1 MSKFRAGLLGAVT
14 LGLGML
20 AAGSPAYAI
29 TNFTW
34 NPAYPGGISTN
45 TSGNAQFSADKVT
58 IADYAIINIP
68 ANPSIV
74 GSISESGTLAAAS
87 FVGLGGTNAG
97 FVGGTG
103 SGSGVTGAT
112 PYQLYITFTSTSHFT
127 TFIPG
132 VVAIGVF
139 DSVSYTLW
147 GDPGGNCDFAP
158 TGVTGCSNPSVALA
172 NGALSAAGTNQV
184 SILGIIPSAN
194 VQLTFNE
201 LVPGFFVAP
210 GPNFTLEMEGA
221 FINTP
226 GATTS
231 NCGSTGGVN
240 CNVTINGGG
249 GNLDFLAT
257 PNRVPEPG
265 TLWLLGAGLLGLAG
279 MSRRLRARS

>member
-1 MSKFRAGLLGAVT
+1 MSKLRAGILGATT
-14 LGLGML
+14 LSVGLF
-20 AAGSPAYAI
+20 AATSAMAI

-34 NPAYPGGISTN
+34 NPAGGGISTN
-45 TSGNAQFSADKVT
+45 GSGTSQFSADKVT
-58 IADYAIINIP
+58 IADYAVINIP
-68 ANPSIV
+68 GNPMLP

-87 FVGLGGTNAG
+87 FVNLGGTNAG

-103 SGSGVTGAT
+103 TGLGVPGAT

-139 DSVSYTLW
+139 DSVSYSLW
-147 GDPGGNCDFAP
+147 GDKGGNCDFSP
-158 TGVTGCSNPSVALA
+158 TGISGCSAINQIELA
-172 NGALSAAGTNQV
+172 NGSLSTSGVNQV

-201 LVPGFFVAP
+201 LVPGFFVSP

-221 FINTP
+221 FTNTP

-231 NCGSTGGVN
+231 NCGPINGGVN
-240 CNVTINGGG
+240 CSVTIDGGG